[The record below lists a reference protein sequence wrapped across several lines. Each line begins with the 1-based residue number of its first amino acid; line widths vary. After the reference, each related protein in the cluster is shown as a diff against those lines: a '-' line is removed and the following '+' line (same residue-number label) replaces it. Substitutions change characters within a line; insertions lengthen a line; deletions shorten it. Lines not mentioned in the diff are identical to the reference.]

1 MSIKS
6 HKRLLLLFRFFLY
19 AALVCYVANYRYNFV
34 FVRGESMKEMYEHR
48 DVSVISY
55 RYYKNSIPEIGDVIC
70 AEPVESARRKLKV
83 IRVIKRIMAE
93 EGDEVEIATGNLII
107 NQKTNTLF
115 AKGKTP
121 LNMNKIQLQKDQ
133 YFIIG
138 DNRNISAFYIIS
150 KHQIIG
156 KVLF

>member
-1 MSIKS
+1 
-6 HKRLLLLFRFFLY
+6 
-19 AALVCYVANYRYNFV
+19 
-34 FVRGESMKEMYEHR
+34 MKEMYEHR

-93 EGDEVEIATGNLII
+93 EGDEVEIAAGNLII

-133 YFIIG
+133 YFI
-138 DNRNISAFYIIS
+138 DHVSEKRNTMYI
-150 KHQIIG
+150 
-156 KVLF
+156 L